1 MKLSSFKCYFQMPVG
16 LVFGPCRAPPPE
28 FKKMK
33 SGSRRM
39 WCWSQSER
47 GIRKA
52 WYWLQLQSKNPEESK
67 GKRIVWSKARSER
80 QRKEK
85 LPERKKKRED
95 LSRKKKR
102 EDLLKTRKQRR
113 EEKQRKKEA
122 GEPLVTKK
130 KAKRDLKSHHGAE
143 KVDATILKLLGKSH
157 KSCKKV
163 GPLKSKKSD
172 MKVEEVAAPKW
183 RNGMREERRESWSAR
198 AQLRK
203 RTPCPKN
210 LVKTKATVSGQI
222 VICSEQKTS
231 KESYSK
237 EDETKTAE
245 EKKVEAAHQV
255 PPIVDV
261 GADYEADGGQ
271 CSSGDGAVEMSWPLP
286 IQAPVEPMPP
296 CMEFYQVR
304 IY

>member
-1 MKLSSFKCYFQMPVG
+1 MPVG

-95 LSRKKKR
+95 LSRKKKMEDQSKSR
-102 EDLLKTRKQRR
+102 EQRR
-113 EEKQRKKEA
+113 EEEKKRKEDA
-122 GEPLVTKK
+122 GERLVTKK
-130 KAKRDLKSHHGAE
+130 KAKNLKSHHGAE
-143 KVDATILKLLGKSH
+143 QVDATILRLLGRSH

-163 GPLKSKKSD
+163 PPKTKKSD
-172 MKVEEVAAPKW
+172 LQVEEFDTPKW
-183 RNGMREERRESWSAR
+183 IPGMRKDRLERLARVPKTLDTSA
-198 AQLRK
+198 QV
-203 RTPCPKN
+203 N
-210 LVKTKATVSGQI
+210 GVS
-222 VICSEQKTS
+222 
-231 KESYSK
+231 
-237 EDETKTAE
+237 
-245 EKKVEAAHQV
+245 
-255 PPIVDV
+255 
-261 GADYEADGGQ
+261 
-271 CSSGDGAVEMSWPLP
+271 
-286 IQAPVEPMPP
+286 
-296 CMEFYQVR
+296 
-304 IY
+304 